1 MGQPLALGPC
11 CGCSLWLW
19 GHGVGMFSDSPS
31 KLAGKVTHS
40 LPQALYELV
49 KCNFNV
55 EEALRRLRFN
65 VKVIRG
71 ELQPW
76 APLLSL
82 LLLRWL
88 SSPSVCRRTLCLE

>member
-1 MGQPLALGPC
+1 MLVL
-11 CGCSLWLW
+11 
-19 GHGVGMFSDSPS
+19 VGWRERS
-31 KLAGKVTHS
+31 TS

-82 LLLRWL
+82 LPLSWL
-88 SSPSVCRRTLCLE
+88 SGPLCLQTGSVPGVRRSAGTLNMGSVFTGRTSI

>member
-1 MGQPLALGPC
+1 MGAACGFVAAVWSCGRGVGEPLALWPWCGSVAV
-11 CGCSLWLW
+11 CGCALCWLCYS
-19 GHGVGMFSDSPS
+19 G
-31 KLAGKVTHS
+31 GKVNHA

-76 APLLSL
+76 P
-82 LLLRWL
+82 
-88 SSPSVCRRTLCLE
+88 PSCPCCP

>member
-1 MGQPLALGPC
+1 MTWAVVFVWHVALGLWC
-11 CGCSLWLW
+11 VCGTCLW
-19 GHGVGMFSDSPS
+19 GRGVDVARGVGTVCAGPGRPVE
-31 KLAGKVTHS
+31 KLNHA
-40 LPQALYELV
+40 LLQALYELV

-76 APLLSL
+76 TPPCPCCPRA
-82 LLLRWL
+82 
-88 SSPSVCRRTLCLE
+88 V